1 MSILTDKS
9 QSRHLNPREELLEG
23 ILWLFMITLGLL
35 GFLLALWDGIEN
47 LPYPSPQELFFVIK
61 IIVGSIIIG
70 GAIGVLILLWRKTGS
85 GKLYGMIV
93 IAYLFWGLCLTQAL
107 S

>member
-1 MSILTDKS
+1 MSALRKRMLAP
-9 QSRHLNPREELLEG
+9 QKELLEG
-23 ILWLFMITLGLL
+23 ILWFFMITLGLL

-47 LPYPSPQELFFVIK
+47 LPSPSPQELFFVIK

-93 IAYLFWGLCLTQAL
+93 ITYLFWGLCLTQTL